1 MSQAQLIR
9 IIELEKQ
16 AKVLIERLARLEI
29 AMQNADPRLIASTV
43 ARMVLDSQ
51 HLASKP
57 KEREWPTSRKS

>member
-16 AKVLIERLARLEI
+16 TQALNERIFRLET
-29 AMQNADPRLIASTV
+29 AVQNLPPP
-43 ARMVLDSQ
+43 
-51 HLASKP
+51 P